1 MPAASRPGLP
11 RSVAIAV
18 GTAVVYFAAAELGLS
33 LAFAAKQVS
42 VVWPPTGLA
51 LAAVILFGPTATAPA
66 IALAAFAANVIAHE
80 PIATATGIAI
90 GNTLEALVGAALL
103 ERREFR
109 PSLDRL
115 RDVLLLMVLAAGAST
130 TVAATIGTTSL
141 CVGGVHPWSAFG
153 SLWWTWWIG
162 DALGALVIA
171 PAVLVWTRGRTVL
184 RPPEPRLEAAL
195 FFLTTVGV
203 GLAAFGVRQTTP
215 LAGYTMHFAVIP
227 LVVWGALRFGPRGTV
242 VVSVLMSIVGIWSGA
257 RGGGPFPMLAP
268 EQRLLVLQLF
278 MAVVTSSGL
287 LLGAAIT
294 ERDHSRREALLGFE
308 QLQVSEERLRLAL
321 EAGRMGVWDWTV
333 PTGALRWSES
343 LEAIHGLPPG
353 SFAGRLEGFYSLV
366 HPDDRAH
373 VGDAIAR
380 ALRAG
385 YGEVEFR
392 GLRANGT
399 VGWMSAAGRVIY
411 DAAGHPA
418 RMLGVTMEV
427 TERRRLADELEARAQ
442 ELALVDRRKDE
453 FLAMLAHELRNPLA
467 PLSTMV
473 HLLREEG
480 GTSERLIAIAER
492 QVQQLVRLVD
502 DLLDVSR
509 ITQGKI
515 VLRKEVVAVADVVAR
530 ALDTVRPSLEAAQ
543 LEVRVSLPTEP
554 VRLDVDPARL
564 TQVLANLFDN
574 AAKYTPAG
582 GTVWLTAELLGDDL
596 TLRVRD
602 TGAGIAPDLLP
613 SVFDLFVQ
621 GDRSLD
627 RSRGGLGIGLTI
639 VKRLVELHG
648 GRIEARSSGP
658 GQGSEFIIHLPA
670 RAPVF
675 GETAAPRP
683 VPPTGASTGLR
694 VLVVEDNRDAAETLA
709 MVVEL
714 WGHEV
719 RVTYDAMAALDAVE
733 EWHPHVV
740 LSDIGLPGM
749 DGYELARRLR
759 SRPGLGGAVLVALSG
774 YGRDED
780 KRAALAAG
788 FDHHVLKPP
797 DLDTLSGLLGRVASS
812 PGARPG
818 ASRTVH

>member
-1 MPAASRPGLP
+1 
-11 RSVAIAV
+11 
-18 GTAVVYFAAAELGLS
+18 
-33 LAFAAKQVS
+33 
-42 VVWPPTGLA
+42 
-51 LAAVILFGPTATAPA
+51 
-66 IALAAFAANVIAHE
+66 
-80 PIATATGIAI
+80 
-90 GNTLEALVGAALL
+90 
-103 ERREFR
+103 
-109 PSLDRL
+109 
-115 RDVLLLMVLAAGAST
+115 
-130 TVAATIGTTSL
+130 
-141 CVGGVHPWSAFG
+141 
-153 SLWWTWWIG
+153 
-162 DALGALVIA
+162 
-171 PAVLVWTRGRTVL
+171 
-184 RPPEPRLEAAL
+184 
-195 FFLTTVGV
+195 
-203 GLAAFGVRQTTP
+203 
-215 LAGYTMHFAVIP
+215 
-227 LVVWGALRFGPRGTV
+227 
-242 VVSVLMSIVGIWSGA
+242 
-257 RGGGPFPMLAP
+257 
-268 EQRLLVLQLF
+268 
-278 MAVVTSSGL
+278 
-287 LLGAAIT
+287 
-294 ERDHSRREALLGFE
+294 
-308 QLQVSEERLRLAL
+308 
-321 EAGRMGVWDWTV
+321 
-333 PTGALRWSES
+333 
-343 LEAIHGLPPG
+343 
-353 SFAGRLEGFYSLV
+353 
-366 HPDDRAH
+366 
-373 VGDAIAR
+373 
-380 ALRAG
+380 
-385 YGEVEFR
+385 
-392 GLRANGT
+392 
-399 VGWMSAAGRVIY
+399 MSAAGRVIY

>member
-1 MPAASRPGLP
+1 
-11 RSVAIAV
+11 
-18 GTAVVYFAAAELGLS
+18 
-33 LAFAAKQVS
+33 
-42 VVWPPTGLA
+42 
-51 LAAVILFGPTATAPA
+51 
-66 IALAAFAANVIAHE
+66 
-80 PIATATGIAI
+80 
-90 GNTLEALVGAALL
+90 
-103 ERREFR
+103 
-109 PSLDRL
+109 
-115 RDVLLLMVLAAGAST
+115 
-130 TVAATIGTTSL
+130 
-141 CVGGVHPWSAFG
+141 
-153 SLWWTWWIG
+153 
-162 DALGALVIA
+162 
-171 PAVLVWTRGRTVL
+171 VLVWTRGRTVL